1 MPDQM
6 SSLMVKFFANL
17 VPYMAL
23 LWSLDSILV
32 FRRLYREVFYITNI
46 VKVFPSLACI
56 VFAIIYMLI
65 PVRTIINNCHDD
77 ESAIAAKSYD
87 EVMNGFLTDYDMEN
101 PITKNEGML
110 RKMEKRLASS
120 DISEEERKALQQQM
134 KSVSQGS
141 VVDAF
146 AQYQQ
151 QKSAMYSQMAAMA
164 APRMVAV
171 QMPMMYGGGQ
181 VMQYGGGYAA
191 YGMQQYGGYAM
202 QTQAY
207 ANPYGYG

>member
-1 MPDQM
+1 
-6 SSLMVKFFANL
+6 
-17 VPYMAL
+17 
-23 LWSLDSILV
+23 
-32 FRRLYREVFYITNI
+32 
-46 VKVFPSLACI
+46 
-56 VFAIIYMLI
+56 
-65 PVRTIINNCHDD
+65 
-77 ESAIAAKSYD
+77 
-87 EVMNGFLTDYDMEN
+87 MNGFLTDYDMEN

-120 DISEEERKALQQQM
+120 DISEEERKALQQQI
-134 KSVSQGS
+134 KSVSQGT

-151 QKSAMYSQMAAMA
+151 QKNAMYSQMAAMA

-171 QMPMMYGGGQ
+171 QMPMMYAGGQ